1 MGRKSMNI
9 LLTAFEP
16 FLTHT
21 SNPTI
26 QIVNALESD
35 HIKTLVLPVVY
46 QKAADKVI
54 EEAHKET
61 YDFILL
67 LGLAGDRKEITI
79 EHHALNLMDAKGP
92 DNEGQIKRF
101 EVIDQKGP
109 NLYLTDI
116 PYASILKE
124 AEEELRPISLSLSA
138 GGYICNDTFYRV
150 KHALN
155 HQKVGFIHV
164 PPESIVDI
172 KTQIDAIKWITQ
184 KL

>member
-1 MGRKSMNI
+1 
-9 LLTAFEP
+9 
-16 FLTHT
+16 
-21 SNPTI
+21 
-26 QIVNALESD
+26 
-35 HIKTLVLPVVY
+35 VVY

-116 PYASILKE
+116 LVFHYPPGVIFVMT
-124 AEEELRPISLSLSA
+124 RFT
-138 GGYICNDTFYRV
+138 G
-150 KHALN
+150 LN
-155 HQKVGFIHV
+155 
-164 PPESIVDI
+164 
-172 KTQIDAIKWITQ
+172 T
-184 KL
+184 L